1 MITHILWSKPSVH
14 WFHGLELWVC
24 LEFLDCLVCISAM
37 KSEAVQAAVLVSLV
51 IDGKKALATM
61 PSYTAHMCHRQLL
74 ETWSGIDCDGCRY
87 VDKIHTICAAPHIV
101 SEIHKTFK
109 NFPSFPKCEQTWGVG
124 LYKSKVLER
133 LLGWISK
140 KSFFLC
146 QYSFCQEIIW
156 TCCF

>member
-1 MITHILWSKPSVH
+1 
-14 WFHGLELWVC
+14 
-24 LEFLDCLVCISAM
+24 M

-101 SEIHKTFK
+101 SKMHKTFK
-109 NFPSFPKCEQTWGVG
+109 NFPSFPKCEQT
-124 LYKSKVLER
+124 
-133 LLGWISK
+133 
-140 KSFFLC
+140 
-146 QYSFCQEIIW
+146 
-156 TCCF
+156 